1 MATPTLIYTSDT
13 KLFPENS
20 ELNKDGRRVVR
31 SARIN
36 TRNAA
41 AALSAT
47 GVPAINSPFDA
58 ENPGLLFRG
67 MKVEGMGGV
76 DLGDGTG
83 GWCKA
88 TLEWTTANYG
98 QNQPNNPDEPWS
110 EIKVN
115 VASVGV
121 NFAVS
126 GYWVDTPLN
135 NGEAVQIETGQA
147 LAIVHTFHREQGFVI
162 PMPQLLGLCSPNKLN
177 SAAITLPPILGSATR
192 LTFGPGQ
199 ARYRTFEIAA
209 KDGIIEIQHHLVL
222 APDHLV
228 RWGVKNKEGQRL
240 GDAIPAPV
248 YAEASFGGLW

>member
-1 MATPTLIYTSDT
+1 MATPVLTYTSDT
-13 KLFPENS
+13 KLFPETA

-31 SARIN
+31 AARIN

-41 AALSAT
+41 AALKAS
-47 GVPAINSPFDA
+47 GVPAIGTPFDA
-58 ENPGLLFRG
+58 ENPDLLFRG
-67 MKVEGMGGV
+67 MKIEGLGGV

-88 TLEWTTANYG
+88 TLEWATPSYAQDRPAVPG
-98 QNQPNNPDEPWS
+98 QPWT
-110 EIKVN
+110 EIQVN
-115 VASVGV
+115 VSSIGV

-135 NGEAVQIETGQA
+135 NGEGVQIETGQA
-147 LAIVHTFHREQGFVI
+147 LAIVHTFHEEEGYEI
-162 PMPQLLGLCSPNKLN
+162 PITQLLGLCSPNKLN
-177 SAAITLPPILGSATR
+177 AEAITLPPILGSNTR
-192 LTFGPGQ
+192 LDFGPGQ
-199 ARYRTFEIAA
+199 ARYRTFALGA
-209 KDGIIEIQHHLVL
+209 RDGVIELQHHLVL

-248 YAEASFGGLW
+248 YAEDDFGGLW